1 MSISL
6 RVNRYSAARGAFT
19 FRGDAFGLKLI
30 FVFIYKC
37 DKFQKI
43 NCFEKVEYML
53 IYLAGNFKRLE
64 SNIKIG
70 HIYGNDDLHLNPSFS
85 TEMFVLQM

>member
-1 MSISL
+1 MSLSL
-6 RVNRYSAARGAFT
+6 RVNRYSAARSAFM
-19 FRGDAFGLKLI
+19 FRDAFGLKLI

-37 DKFQKI
+37 EKFQKI

-53 IYLAGNFKRLE
+53 IYLAGDSKRLE
-64 SNIKIG
+64 NNIKIC

-85 TEMFVLQM
+85 AEMFVLQM